1 MEALDHSAWDASE
14 WISAANAPVMTDT
27 VWGVHERAADGASW
41 FVSTLK
47 NEKKVKAAHWMTTGL
62 GVYALYVNGQPIGE
76 EILKPGFT
84 HYEKTKRS
92 FTYDITDALATAAD
106 AENTLAVQVTPG
118 WWADKIITPS
128 GHVGMIGKKVAFRGV
143 VELTYADGSKHYYG
157 TNTTDWKAGIAGPV
171 KHAAIFDGEEY
182 DAREPMGFEN
192 LQALSTPEVN
202 TEFKG
207 EILPSDGA

>member
-1 MEALDHSAWDASE
+1 MEALDHSAWDASA

-27 VWGVHERAADGASW
+27 VRGAHERAADGASW

-47 NEKKVKAAHWMTTGL
+47 NETRVKAAHWMTTGL
-62 GVYALYVNGQPIGE
+62 GVYTLYVNGQPIGE

-92 FTYDITDALATAAD
+92 FTYDITDAWTTTAD

-118 WWADKIITPS
+118 WWADKIITPG

-143 VELTYADGSKHYYG
+143 VELTFEDGSQH
-157 TNTTDWKAGIAGPV
+157 
-171 KHAAIFDGEEY
+171 
-182 DAREPMGFEN
+182 
-192 LQALSTPEVN
+192 
-202 TEFKG
+202 
-207 EILPSDGA
+207 